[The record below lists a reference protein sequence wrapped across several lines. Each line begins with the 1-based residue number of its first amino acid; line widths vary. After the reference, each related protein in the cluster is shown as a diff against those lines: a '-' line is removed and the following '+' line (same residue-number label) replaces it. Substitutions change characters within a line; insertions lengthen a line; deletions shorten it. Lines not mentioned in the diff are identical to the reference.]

1 MRRETRNHVL
11 ALQPVP
17 RTIVSVRDREGRN
30 NALVVGFAA
39 NVSLDPAMVMVGI
52 VPSRFSHHMV
62 KENPCFVINLPAK
75 DFEREYN
82 YLGTRSGADGD
93 KFAALD
99 LKWEDGR
106 QVNAP
111 VLTDCPVSIEC
122 RVVDSLMPGTHEL
135 FIGKIET
142 VHVDERYLDE
152 KGNILWDQMD
162 LL

>member
-62 KENPCFVINLPAK
+62 KENPCFVPNRAP
-75 DFEREYN
+75 
-82 YLGTRSGADGD
+82 
-93 KFAALD
+93 
-99 LKWEDGR
+99 GR
-106 QVNAP
+106 DSP
-111 VLTDCPVSIEC
+111 PSLLTELTVSIA
-122 RVVDSLMPGTHEL
+122 PEL
-135 FIGKIET
+135 SDFLKAR
-142 VHVDERYLDE
+142 DFPQ
-152 KGNILWDQMD
+152 ILLICGELWAIIFFRSY
-162 LL
+162 